1 MYSSSLDDYNWS
13 TNPIVSLKNLS
24 SKPVA
29 ITDLDRTLQNGIL
42 GVFMTSQQMKFFD
55 SFVVIVVVVLIATF
69 TDQPLS
75 QMYRRI

>member
-24 SKPVA
+24 SKPIA